1 MESEHDRQ
9 SSVALPIPVLC
20 TVSSEVITMSLVQQD
35 GYMSEYDQSTDLE
48 SLILFVVYETLQHF
62 QLHQS
67 MLLVPRQSIHVPS
80 EHLRVT
86 MQDLVDEML
95 LGHVMEV
102 TDERMRVVQR
112 RMLHV
117 MHLHVI
123 QVMVKM
129 DELVTVLHEEL
140 ELSTDQ
146 AHMLKIQMSVV
157 LHSMYEYHYQQM

>member
-1 MESEHDRQ
+1 
-9 SSVALPIPVLC
+9 
-20 TVSSEVITMSLVQQD
+20 
-35 GYMSEYDQSTDLE
+35 
-48 SLILFVVYETLQHF
+48 
-62 QLHQS
+62 
-67 MLLVPRQSIHVPS
+67 
-80 EHLRVT
+80 